1 MEASYRSPLTL
12 IVNYLDSILK
22 IFFISL
28 NPRMFSTNLVETTQ
42 VESKKENVKKTD
54 TRATDGRP
62 TKDEREAYLS

>member
-12 IVNYLDSILK
+12 IVNYLDSTLK

-28 NPRMFSTNLVETTQ
+28 NSRMFSTNLVETTQ
-42 VESKKENVKKTD
+42 VESKKKMLKTD

>member
-12 IVNYLDSILK
+12 IVNYLDSTLK

-28 NPRMFSTNLVETTQ
+28 NSRMFSTNLVETTQ
-42 VESKKENVKKTD
+42 VESKKKMLKTD

-62 TKDEREAYLS
+62 TKDEREVYLS

>member
-22 IFFISL
+22 IFLFPLIQGCFL
-28 NPRMFSTNLVETTQ
+28 PIWLKLPKLKV
-42 VESKKENVKKTD
+42 KKKMLKTD

>member
-12 IVNYLDSILK
+12 IVNYLDSTLK

-28 NPRMFSTNLVETTQ
+28 NSRMFSTNLVETSQ
-42 VESKKENVKKTD
+42 VESKKKMLKTD

>member
-28 NPRMFSTNLVETTQ
+28 NSRMFSTNLVETSQ
-42 VESKKENVKKTD
+42 VESKKKMLKTD